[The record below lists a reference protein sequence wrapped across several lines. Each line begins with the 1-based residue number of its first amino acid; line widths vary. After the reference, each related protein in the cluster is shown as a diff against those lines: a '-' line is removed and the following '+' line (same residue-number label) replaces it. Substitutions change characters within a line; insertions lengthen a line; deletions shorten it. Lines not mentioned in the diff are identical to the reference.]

1 MNYNWNNDNNL
12 VRKIAKI
19 LLSDTLPNGE
29 LVSAMFLI
37 DDASRAELGRWANM
51 TDEEFAAAQERG
63 DTVNINVDD
72 ELKRLEKEYGIDF
85 ELLAEIELWEEADHD
100 EPTEYYYACSDP
112 YLKPQPLPPDH
123 VRHNCYFNEDGHLCV
138 KNLSAFWLPE
148 FTLQKEIGG
157 TLYTVT
163 GSYDGTETLDKKME
177 RIMGEKFTE
186 KMEEQE

>member
-1 MNYNWNNDNNL
+1 MSHRRKETTMNKN
-12 VRKIAKI
+12 K
-19 LLSDTLPNGE
+19 E
-29 LVSAMFLI
+29 FEHEI
-37 DDASRAELGRWANM
+37 DP
-51 TDEEFAAAQERG
+51 
-63 DTVNINVDD
+63 
-72 ELKRLEKEYGIDF
+72 
-85 ELLAEIELWEEADHD
+85 ELLEEIRLWEEADHD
-100 EPTEYYYACSDP
+100 ELTEYYFSCSDP

-177 RIMGEKFTE
+177 RIMCEKFTE
-186 KMEEQE
+186 KKEEQE